1 MGDNSPPLDGGWGWM
16 VVLGFFGCNFF
27 MVGIAKSFGIMLEEL
42 VIYFNTDM
50 ATAAL
55 VMGVAGG
62 IYTLA
67 SPLGLAFGQVF
78 SQRVVVIFGG
88 IMGCFGVSLCYFVVS
103 IEYVI
108 CMFGIFAGL
117 SNACLFGNGLVML
130 GYYFEKRRSIAN
142 ALALI
147 GASVGQFG
155 IPPILQHLL
164 DTYTIRGTFLFL
176 GGFYLNLC
184 ICGALYRPISLYAN
198 RNSAD
203 VEAKDSLNQNNI
215 TELEVSYVDT
225 TGNHHSETETLAP
238 GNCHKVEV
246 SEIALLKSEMRYG
259 HLSSTGSL
267 VMGSMESLG
276 QIVIAESKQLDKV
289 KQRSSNSTF
298 SCGLT
303 CPKLIYWSEFKKPI
317 VVIYTLVSFFL
328 FFGYF
333 NFIIFLP
340 LDAASKEIDKHS
352 KTWLVSISGIGDLL
366 GRIFI
371 GVLGDLN
378 VCKRYKIMS
387 VMCII
392 CGTNII
398 LYGIADTYWWMALHV
413 AVYGF
418 SGGAYVAINA
428 VVLIDLVGLEVM
440 PRALGL
446 ILLIQ
451 GFGAAVGQPFEGY
464 IRDITLSFQTLTYL
478 NGFCMIFGAVI
489 LFLHPMIVG
498 LFEPKYEQP
507 LDAATIINTSTMD
520 SFNKTENGE
529 KVETLA

>member
-1 MGDNSPPLDGGWGWM
+1 M

-42 VIYFNTDM
+42 VVYFSTDI

-67 SPLGLAFGQVF
+67 SPFGLAFGQHF

-88 IMGCFGVSLCYFVVS
+88 LMGCFGVSLCYFVIS

-108 CMFGIFAGL
+108 CMFGIFAGF

-147 GASVGQFG
+147 GASVGQFA

-184 ICGALYRPISLYAN
+184 ICGALYRPIDFYSHRKNQDL
-198 RNSAD
+198 
-203 VEAKDSLNQNNI
+203 EAKLPLD
-215 TELEVSYVDT
+215 
-225 TGNHHSETETLAP
+225 GNHVSKMDDQEECIENETS
-238 GNCHKVEV
+238 GNCHNI
-246 SEIALLKSEMRYG
+246 SEIALLKKDARYG

-276 QIVIAESKQLDKV
+276 QVVIPDSQSEEKEKSTK
-289 KQRSSNSTF
+289 SSLT
-298 SCGLT
+298 CGLKF
-303 CPKLIYWSEFKKPI
+303 PKLIYWSEFKNPI

-333 NFIIFLP
+333 NFIIFMP
-340 LDAASKEIDKHS
+340 LDAASKNIDKHS

-366 GRIFI
+366 GRIFV

-378 VCKRYKIMS
+378 LCHRYKIMS

-392 CGTNII
+392 CGSNIV
-398 LYGIADTYWWMALHV
+398 LYGVADTYWWMAIHV

-440 PRALGL
+440 PRALGM

-451 GFGAAVGQPFEGY
+451 GFGAAVGQPFEGFVKEE
-464 IRDITLSFQTLTYL
+464 TGSFQTLTYL
-478 NGFCMIFGAVI
+478 NGFCMILGAA
-489 LFLHPMIVG
+489 LLLLHPFIVK
-498 LFEPKYEQP
+498 LFQPNVEQP
-507 LDAATIINTSTMD
+507 LEEAAVTSELN
-520 SFNKTENGE
+520 SVSKSSNENGE
-529 KVETLA
+529 KIEAVT

>member
-1 MGDNSPPLDGGWGWM
+1 MGDNSHPPPLDGGWGWM

-42 VIYFNTDM
+42 VVYFSTDIP
-50 ATAAL
+50 TAAL

-67 SPLGLAFGQVF
+67 SPFGLAFGQHF

-88 IMGCFGVSLCYFVVS
+88 MMGCFGVAMCYFVLS

-130 GYYFEKRRSIAN
+130 GYYFEKRRSLAN

-147 GASVGQFG
+147 GASVGQFA
-155 IPPILQHLL
+155 IPPILQYLL

-184 ICGALYRPISLYAN
+184 IFGCLYRPISFYTN
-198 RNSAD
+198 RKSRD
-203 VEAKDSLNQNNI
+203 VEAKYLDQNN
-215 TELEVSYVDT
+215 VSNFEANCNEKEACLD
-225 TGNHHSETETLAP
+225 SKPETKQ
-238 GNCHKVEV
+238 NCHNVEV
-246 SEIALLKSEMRYG
+246 GEIALLKTDMRYG

-267 VMGSMESLG
+267 MMGSMESLG
-276 QIVIAESKQLDKV
+276 QVVIPDTLQPETKKQK
-289 KQRSSNSTF
+289 SSNSVVA
-298 SCGLT
+298 CGLN
-303 CPKLIYWSEFKKPI
+303 CPKLIYWSEFKNPV

-333 NFIIFLP
+333 NFIIFMP
-340 LDAASKEIDKHS
+340 IDAASKDIDKHR
-352 KTWLVSISGIGDLL
+352 KTWLVSMSGIGDLL

-378 VCKRYKIMS
+378 LCKRYKIMS
-387 VMCII
+387 VMCVI
-392 CGTNII
+392 CGSNII
-398 LYGIADTYWWMALHV
+398 LYGIATTYWWMAIHV

-440 PRALGL
+440 PRALGM

-451 GFGAAVGQPFEGY
+451 GFGAAIGQPFEGY
-464 IRDITLSFQTLTYL
+464 IKKVTRSFQTLTYL

-489 LFLHPMIVG
+489 LFIHPMIVR
-498 LFEPKYEQP
+498 LFETTVEPSPDE
-507 LDAATIINTSTMD
+507 ATIMDASTMVD
-520 SFNKTENGE
+520 KRSTENGE
-529 KVETLA
+529 STK